1 MNFTKYFLTHPVFKN
16 FSYLAIGNILSQLL
30 GVVVIYKLTRI
41 FAPNDYGIFTF
52 MVVQGQLIMTLG
64 DLGIRNI
71 IIRTISR
78 KPNQTNQLFQTGLIL
93 KVFSILI
100 FSFAYFFYNHFW
112 GTLSLYQVILVCFFG
127 LISSSS
133 NLLESLFFGLQKMLL
148 PSVTN
153 MIYNSVW
160 LIIVLFWTIDN
171 PSINQL
177 FNVFIFV
184 SFLKTIL
191 LLIFLIRKNHL
202 EFHFYKFNKLPL
214 YSTIKESLP
223 YYFLALMMLPI
234 SYLSNNFLVLN
245 SNSTELGYFN
255 LSNKIL
261 APVAMVFTYSF
272 SAIFPNLSNLWSIDK
287 NKFLKIISSGIYIF
301 IIGASFFV
309 MLFSFLLKDLIQ
321 TFFSIEYYPSI
332 PIFQIQIWYVLLMG
346 VNSLIGTIWGASNN
360 EKLLLKAS
368 LINFLISTPALW
380 FGSKYGAFGLSL
392 GYLISFTFFEI
403 YLFNHFLKSMRIKAK
418 NMNIPW
424 LFTIAIFT
432 ITWLSKDTSFFLRF
446 IIIISISILIYSF
459 RKFFIP
465 IEIQNKYKKN
475 KNLDES

>member
-1 MNFTKYFLTHPVFKN
+1 MSAISSLIKHPVFKN
-16 FSYLAIGNILSQLL
+16 FSYLTIGNILSQLL

-41 FAPNDYGIFTF
+41 FAPDDYGVFTF

-71 IIRTISR
+71 IIRTVSR
-78 KPNQTNQLFQTGLIL
+78 NPNQTNQLFQTGLTI

-100 FSFAYFFYNHFW
+100 FSSAYFFYNHFW
-112 GTLSLYQVILVCFFG
+112 GTLSFYQVLLVCFFG

-133 NLLESLFFGLQKMLL
+133 NLLESLFYGLQKMLL
-148 PSVTN
+148 PSISN
-153 MIYNSVW
+153 MVYNCIW
-160 LIIVLFWTIDN
+160 LIIVLIWTIDN

-184 SFLKTIL
+184 SFIKTIL
-191 LLIFLIRKNHL
+191 LFIFLIRRNHL
-202 EFHFYKFNKLPL
+202 VFHLYSFNKLPIFSIL
-214 YSTIKESLP
+214 KESLP

-234 SYLSNNFLVLN
+234 SYLSNNFLVIN
-245 SNSTELGYFN
+245 SSSTELGYFN

-287 NKFLKIISSGIYIF
+287 NKFLKLVSSGIYIF
-301 IIGASFFV
+301 IVGASIFV

-321 TFFSIEYYPSI
+321 TFFSKEYYPSI
-332 PIFQIQIWYVLLMG
+332 PIFQVQIWYVLLMG

-380 FGSKYGAFGLSL
+380 YGSKYGAFGLSL
-392 GYLISFTFFEI
+392 GYLVSFTIFEI
-403 YLFNHFLKSMRIKAK
+403 YLFYHFLKSMKISSK

-424 LFTIAIFT
+424 LFTIVLFT
-432 ITWLSKDTSFFLRF
+432 ISWIFKDSSFFLRF
-446 IIIISISILIYSF
+446 IVIISISILVYSF

-465 IEIQNKYKKN
+465 VEIRNKFKK
-475 KNLDES
+475 KS